1 MSARDE
7 LGKLL
12 FTLPVSDRAA
22 DAAPEIMTLCDEA
35 AEVLLEAGY
44 WKPRTITTA
53 EELDALEVGAVVRG
67 KWLAE
72 KWADE
77 EGELWYVAGNW
88 MRWDTEQL
96 VQRGGLPAEVLQEA
110 R

>member
-1 MSARDE
+1 MSERDE
-7 LGKLL
+7 LASVIVEAYGED
-12 FTLPVSDRAA
+12 PRSECPCEQDYDVA
-22 DAAPEIMTLCDEA
+22 DAILA
-35 AEVLLEAGY
+35 AGY
-44 WKPRTITTA
+44 RRPRTVTTV
-53 EELDALEVGAVVRG
+53 EELDALPISAVVRG

-77 EGELWYVAGNW
+77 EGELWYVAGKG

-96 VQRGGLPAEVLQEA
+96 VQRGGLPAEVLQEE